1 MPLARLRER
10 GWGEGKQ
17 HRGIVMRT
25 HARAVVIGGGVV
37 GVSTLYHL
45 AKKGW
50 ADSVL
55 VERKELTSG
64 STWHAAGLLPLFN
77 LSYSVGQ
84 IHKYSVALYKTLEKE
99 TGLNAGFSQVSNIR
113 LARTRDRMDE
123 YRYYAGVAATIG
135 GIEVKFLTPDQ
146 VKEIWPLCETDGLIG
161 AIQHPQDGYIQ
172 PADLTQALAK
182 GARDRGAEIN
192 RQTTVTAIE
201 RQPSGEWKVVT
212 DKGEIVCEHI
222 VSASGNFARRTGRM
236 VGLSVPVIPVE
247 HQYIVT
253 EKHPAIVKRKAQ
265 GLPEMGVLRE
275 SDSSW
280 YMREEA
286 GGLLLGPYEVGA
298 PACYVDGP
306 SDQSEYELFSEDL
319 DRLAPHIETA
329 IARVPAFGEVGVK
342 KVYNGAIAYTPD
354 GSPIVGP
361 APGVKNFWL
370 NEGHSFGVTA
380 AGGAGWQLAE
390 WIVEGEPSIDM
401 LGVDPRRFGP
411 YAQTGYLIEKNE
423 EAYAKVFTIHY
434 PDEERAAARPLRQTP
449 CYSRMKALGAVFG
462 SVYGWE
468 RPNFFAPP
476 GYALSEADLARPDV
490 LLNENHPPA
499 AEGEGP
505 REKWSFRR
513 SNYFEFV
520 GAECRNVQSH
530 VGLQDMSAFAKCEV
544 SGPGAEKWLDSIL
557 TNKLPKAPG
566 RVTLTY
572 LLTSRGGVRAEFTL
586 TRLGPQ
592 RFYLVSAGALEA
604 HDHDTLEKLLPMD
617 GSVRLDRTTT
627 QRGVLVLAGPRS
639 RETLAK
645 VAGGQD
651 IANKAFPWLTA
662 RHLSVGAAGTLAM
675 RVNFVGE
682 LGYELHHPIEMQNY
696 IFDTLM
702 EAGAEFGI
710 KPFGIR
716 AMDSMRLE
724 KSYKLVGRELS
735 IEYAALESG
744 LERFI
749 DFDKDF
755 LGKKALLAWREKGFA
770 NTLVTLEILDVTD
783 ADARGS
789 EPVAKDG
796 APVGRTTSGGYGW
809 RSGKSLALAMVKPE
823 LAAPGTALEVSIL
836 GETHRAVVIE
846 DSPYDP
852 TNAALRA

>member
-1 MPLARLRER
+1 
-10 GWGEGKQ
+10 
-17 HRGIVMRT
+17 MRT

-50 ADSVL
+50 TDSL
-55 VERKELTSG
+55 LIERRELTSG

-84 IHKYSVALYKTLEKE
+84 IHKYSVALYQTLEQE
-99 TGLNAGFSQVSNIR
+99 TGLDPGLRQVSNIR

-123 YRYYAGVAATIG
+123 YHYYAGVAQTIG
-135 GIEVKFLTPDQ
+135 VKVNFLLPKE
-146 VKEIWPLCETDGLIG
+146 VKEIWPLCNVDGILG
-161 AIQHPQDGYIQ
+161 AIQHPEDGYIQ
-172 PADLTQALAK
+172 PADLTQALAR

-192 RQTTVTAIE
+192 RQTAVVAIE
-201 RQPSGEWKVVT
+201 RRPSGEWKVST
-212 DKGEIVCEHI
+212 DKGEVICEHV
-222 VSASGNFARRTGRM
+222 VSATGNFARQTGRM
-236 VGLSVPVIPVE
+236 VGIHVPVIPVE

-253 EKHPAIVKRKAQ
+253 EAHPEIVKRKAE

-286 GGLLLGPYEVGA
+286 GGLLLGPYEKGA

-306 SDQSEYELFSEDL
+306 SADSEYELFPEDL
-319 DRLAPHIETA
+319 DRLGPYIETA

-361 APGVKNFWL
+361 APGLRNFWL

-390 WIVEGEPSIDM
+390 WIVEGEPTIDM

-411 YAQTGYLIEKNE
+411 YADAGYLIEKNE
-423 EAYAKVFTIHY
+423 EAYAKVFTVHY
-434 PDEERAAARPLRQTP
+434 PDEERPAARPLRQTP
-449 CYSRMKALGAVFG
+449 CYGRMKDLGAVFG
-462 SVYGWE
+462 SAYGWE
-468 RPNFFAPP
+468 RPNWFAPP
-476 GYALSEADLARPDV
+476 GYGLSEADLNKTDV
-490 LLNENHPPA
+490 LLNENHPSL
-499 AEGEGP
+499 AEGERP

-513 SNYFEFV
+513 SNYFQFV
-520 GAECRNVQSH
+520 GDECRNVH
-530 VGLQDMSAFAKCEV
+530 DNVGLMDMSAFAKCEV
-544 SGPGAEKWLDSIL
+544 SGRGAESWLNSIL
-557 TNKLPKAPG
+557 TNSVPTATG

-572 LLTSRGGVRAEFTL
+572 LLTERGGVRAEFTL
-586 TRLGPQ
+586 TRVGPE
-592 RFYLVSAGALEA
+592 RFYLISAGSLEG
-604 HDHDTLEKLLPMD
+604 HDFDVLEKLLPAD
-617 GSVRLDRTTT
+617 NSVRLDKVTT

-639 RETLAK
+639 REVLAK
-645 VAGGQD
+645 VAD
-651 IANKAFPWLTA
+651 IDVSNKAFPWLTA
-662 RHLSVGAAGTLAM
+662 RRLSIKAAAVIAM

-682 LGYELHHPIEMQNY
+682 LGYELHHPIEMQNA
-696 IFDTLM
+696 IFDALM
-702 EAGAEFGI
+702 AAGAPFGV

-716 AMDSMRLE
+716 AMDSLRLE

-744 LERFI
+744 LERFV
-749 DFDKDF
+749 DLDKGPF
-755 LGKKALLAWREKGFA
+755 LGRDALVAWKSKGFA
-770 NTLVTLEILDVTD
+770 NKLVMLEVHGATE

-789 EPVAKDG
+789 EPVMKDG
-796 APVGRTTSGGYGW
+796 AMIGRTTSGGYGW
-809 RSGKSLALAMVKPE
+809 RVGKSLALAMVKPE
-823 LAAPGTALEVSIL
+823 FARVGDALEIRIL
-836 GETHRAVVIE
+836 GEIHRAIVVP

-852 TNAALRA
+852 KNAGLRS